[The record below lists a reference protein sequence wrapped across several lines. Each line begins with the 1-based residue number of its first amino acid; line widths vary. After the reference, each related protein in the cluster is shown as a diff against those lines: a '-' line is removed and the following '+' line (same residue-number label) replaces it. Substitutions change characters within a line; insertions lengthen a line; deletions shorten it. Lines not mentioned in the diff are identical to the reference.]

1 MPPRARLAAP
11 ARLARIAGLTLGKL
25 ALARGRVDLLDFGE
39 RHDDVRRAQQ
49 VVHLLEGAP
58 LGLVQEQ
65 PEEEGVGEAADGEDE
80 VVLPA

>member
-1 MPPRARLAAP
+1 MPPLARRLAAP
-11 ARLARIAGLTLGKL
+11 ARLARLTLGKL

-39 RHDDVRRAQQ
+39 RDDDVRRAQQ
-49 VVHLLEGAP
+49 VVHLLEGTS